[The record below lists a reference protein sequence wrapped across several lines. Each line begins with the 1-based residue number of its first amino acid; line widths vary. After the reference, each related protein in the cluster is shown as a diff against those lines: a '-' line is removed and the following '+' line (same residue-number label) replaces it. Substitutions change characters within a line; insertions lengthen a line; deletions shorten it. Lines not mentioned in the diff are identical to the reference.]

1 MIGAF
6 EWVTHAPRVTELIFS
21 HMSEP
26 CWCGE
31 FRISSRAGLLETEDG
46 GKYEKAF
53 DEYPCRDGSCRLDV
67 SDESPQCCW

>member
-6 EWVTHAPRVTELIFS
+6 ELVTHAPRVTELIFS

-46 GKYEKAF
+46 
-53 DEYPCRDGSCRLDV
+53 RQV
-67 SDESPQCCW
+67 